1 MKFFLDTS
9 VLVAALV
16 RRHPQHVRGFS
27 VFRSV
32 VEGEHEGYVSTHTL
46 AEFYAV
52 ITRLPVRPAVQ
63 SSEAMLM
70 IERDILA
77 HCRLIELDTEDYRTT
92 LAKAAENGWRGGSIY
107 DALLL
112 RCAAKADP
120 DRIYTFN
127 VADFVRLAP
136 ELANRICA
144 P

>member
-16 RRHPQHVRGFS
+16 RGHPHHLRAFG

-32 VEGEHEGYVSTHTL
+32 AGGEHEGYVSTHTL

-52 ITRLPVRPAVQ
+52 ITRLPMKPAVH
-63 SSEAMLM
+63 SSEAMVM
-70 IERDILA
+70 VDRDILA
-77 HCRLIELDTEDYRTT
+77 HCRLIEPDARDYRIT
-92 LAKAAENGWRGGSIY
+92 LAKAAESGWRGGSIY

-127 VADFVRLAP
+127 VADFVRLSPDLADRIRAP
-136 ELANRICA
+136 
-144 P
+144 

>member
-32 VEGEHEGYVSTHTL
+32 VEGEHEGYISTHTL

-70 IERDILA
+70 IKRDILA
-77 HCRLIELDTEDYRTT
+77 RLGGHGISSVIQPVYS
-92 LAKAAENGWRGGSIY
+92 LARYI
-107 DALLL
+107 AL
-112 RCAAKADP
+112 RS
-120 DRIYTFN
+120 
-127 VADFVRLAP
+127 
-136 ELANRICA
+136 
-144 P
+144 